1 MPGSLTLKQVR
12 DQIARGEVEPLYLVT
27 GDDDA
32 EMSALAAALA
42 DSVEE
47 ELRAFNVQR
56 FYGTDSGTTVA
67 GVLDAAGTFPLLTSR
82 RVVLL
87 MQAQVLLTSRK
98 VKAAEAAEAE
108 EEAAEGEPAAA
119 SKVTDLTLLKDY
131 AERPYAHAVV
141 ALFGTGLQRQFGAL
155 AKRAAVVACE
165 APLDALAAL
174 EREYGIRFDGA
185 ARQVLRER
193 AGEDVARLRDDV
205 ERVALYAAGRTEIG
219 ADQVK
224 AVVSRPDAARGAKLL
239 WMEVANH
246 RTAAALKELRLELA
260 EGNKPGIYYMIL
272 GLLRSAAERNAGP
285 RALPRVLDLLLR
297 TDLAL
302 KSTGGDPQVLLER
315 LVVELCAT
323 GRD

>member
-1 MPGSLTLKQVR
+1 MPGAHTPKHVR
-12 DQIARGEVEPLYLVT
+12 EQAARGELEPLYLVT

-32 EMSALAAALA
+32 EMSALSSALA

-56 FYGTDSGTTVA
+56 FYGTDSGTTLA
-67 GVLDAAGTFPLLTSR
+67 EVLDAAGTFPLLTSR

-87 MQAQVLLTSRK
+87 MQAQVLLTGK
-98 VKAAEAAEAE
+98 KAKAASTDAE
-108 EEAAEGEPAAA
+108 ETAAEGEATGPAKG
-119 SKVTDLTLLKDY
+119 SDLSLLKDY

-141 ALFGTGLQRQFGAL
+141 ALFGRGLQRSFMAL
-155 AKRAAVVACE
+155 AKRAVVVTCD
-165 APLDALAAL
+165 APTDILATL
-174 EREYGIRFDGA
+174 EREHGVRFEEGA
-185 ARQVLRER
+185 RRLLRDR
-193 AGEDVARLRDDV
+193 AGDDVSRLRDDV

-219 ADQVK
+219 VEQVR
-224 AVVSRPDAARGAKLL
+224 AVVTKPGAVGGWTLANS
-239 WMEVANH
+239 VAGG
-246 RTAAALKELRLELA
+246 RTAAALRELRLLLA
-260 EGNKPGIYYMIL
+260 EGGVPYMIL
-272 GLLRSAAERNAGP
+272 GQLRSVVEKNVSGRDLP
-285 RALPRVLDLLLR
+285 RALDVLLR

>member
-1 MPGSLTLKQVR
+1 MPGTVTPKQVR
-12 DQIARGEVEPLYLVT
+12 EHIARGELEPLYLVT

-32 EMSALAAALA
+32 GMSALASALA

-47 ELRAFNVQR
+47 DLRAFNVQR
-56 FYGTDSGTTVA
+56 FYGTDAGTTMA

-87 MQAQVLLTSRK
+87 LQAQVLLTSRK
-98 VKAAEAAEAE
+98 VKAAEAAASE
-108 EEAAEGEPAAA
+108 EEAAEGEPADAP
-119 SKVTDLTLLKDY
+119 KVSDLTLLKDY

-141 ALFGTGLQRQFGAL
+141 ALFGHGLQRQFGAL
-155 AKRAAVVACE
+155 AKRAAVVECE

-174 EREYGIRFDGA
+174 EKEYGIRFDGP
-185 ARQVLRER
+185 ARQALKDR
-193 AGEDVARLRDDV
+193 AGQDVARMRDDV
-205 ERVALYAAGRTEIG
+205 ERVALYAAGLTEIG
-219 ADQVK
+219 VEQVK
-224 AVVSRPDAARGAKLL
+224 AVVTRPNAARGGKLL
-239 WMEVANH
+239 WLEVANH

-260 EGNKPGIYYMIL
+260 EGASPYMLL
-272 GLLRSAAERNAGP
+272 GLLRSAVERNAGP
-285 RALPRVLDLLLR
+285 QGLPRALDLLLR

>member
-1 MPGSLTLKQVR
+1 MPGSLTPKQVR

-32 EMSALAAALA
+32 GMSALASALA

-87 MQAQVLLTSRK
+87 MQAQVLFTGRK
-98 VKAAEAAEAE
+98 ARTPAAADSEEEAE
-108 EEAAEGEPAAA
+108 EAD
-119 SKVTDLTLLKDY
+119 VTGAGKGSGLSLLKDY

-141 ALFGTGLQRQFGAL
+141 ALFGHGLHRQFGAL
-155 AKRAAVVACE
+155 SKRAAVVACE

-174 EREYGIRFDGA
+174 EKEYGIRFDGP
-185 ARQVLRER
+185 ARQALRDR

-224 AVVSRPDAARGAKLL
+224 AVVSRPDAARGAKQL
-239 WMEVANH
+239 WAEVANH
-246 RTAAALKELRLELA
+246 KTAAALKELRLELA
-260 EGNKPGIYYMIL
+260 EGASPYMLL
-272 GLLRSAAERNAGP
+272 GLLRSAVERNAAPRGLP
-285 RALPRVLDLLLR
+285 RALDVLLR
-297 TDLAL
+297 TDLAI
-302 KSTGGDPQVLLER
+302 KTSGGDPQVLLER